1 MNDVPNKPADMSP
14 EFYAACVAVT
24 ARRPRTVINHIL
36 EHGFITTEELSER
49 YGYDHPPRAV
59 RDVRENG
66 IPLETFKA
74 ISGKTGR
81 QIAAYRFAD
90 PSQIVAGRVG
100 GRKAFSKQFKEQLI
114 AHYGARSM
122 MTNEPLEARYLQIDH
137 RIPYQIAGNDI
148 GEGIE
153 HYMLLD
159 ASAQRAKSWSCEN
172 CENFRTIKDFSICG
186 GCFWAFPENY
196 SHVAMRQERRLD
208 VVWSGAEVASFDALT
223 AQAGKRRLSL
233 QELVKQAI
241 AAFLGRR
248 E

>member
-1 MNDVPNKPADMSP
+1 MSSFPQKPTDMSP
-14 EFYAACVAVT
+14 EFYAACLAVT
-24 ARRPRTVINHIL
+24 SKRPRTVITHIL
-36 EHGFITTEELSER
+36 EHGHITTEELSER

-66 IPLETFKA
+66 IPLETFKVT
-74 ISGKTGR
+74 SNKTGR

-90 PSQIVAGRVG
+90 PTQIVAGRLG

-137 RIPYQIAGNDI
+137 RIPYEIAGNNAA
-148 GEGIE
+148 EGVE

-172 CENFRTIKDFSICG
+172 CENFRSIKDPNICAN
-186 GCFWAFPENY
+186 CFWAFPENY
-196 SHVAMRQERRLD
+196 DHVAMREERRLD
-208 VVWSGAEVASFDALT
+208 IVWTGSEISNFKALI
-223 AQAGKRRLSL
+223 
-233 QELVKQAI
+233 KQAEKQKI
-241 AAFLGRR
+241 SPQEIIKQAVETLLGRFK
-248 E
+248 

>member
-1 MNDVPNKPADMSP
+1 MSDVPKRPVGMSP
-14 EFYAACVAVT
+14 EFYSACLAVIYK
-24 ARRPRTVINHIL
+24 RPRTVINHIL
-36 EHGFITTEELSER
+36 EHGFITTEDLSKC

-66 IPLETFKA
+66 IPLETFRVT
-74 ISGKTGR
+74 SSKTGR

-100 GRKAFSKQFKEQLI
+100 GRKAFSTQFKKQLI

-122 MTNEPLEARYLQIDH
+122 LTNEQLEPRYLQIDH
-137 RIPYQIAGNDI
+137 RIPYEIAGNDA

-159 ASAQRAKSWSCEN
+159 ASAQRAKSWSCES
-172 CENFRTIKDFSICG
+172 CENFRSIKVVSTCQ
-186 GCFWAFPENY
+186 GCFWAYPESY
-196 SHVAMRQERRLD
+196 SHVALRQERRLD
-208 VVWSGAEVASFDALT
+208 VVWSGPEVASFEVLT
-223 AQAGKRRLSL
+223 KEASKRRLSP
-233 QELVKQAI
+233 QKLVKQAL
-241 AAFLGRR
+241 AAFLGRS